1 MQTKS
6 HHSTITEKSFE
17 PARLML
23 QGGSFLTAITC
34 QDSLGH
40 SGEINEEKPCFV
52 LGFRNHQKKHPL
64 LSRLPLRN
72 EALCARRGHF
82 NYRQAWAVLPNTDP
96 GRRARWGGGNRFVRP
111 SLTLDYSE
119 VQRGTRCW
127 ASTLLLRAD
136 TVLVLTGFAA
146 FDLLE
151 LFPIS
156 KDLELALPSPT
167 GAASGQACFQIETS
181 CPTNS
186 TTTEPLPLVSPAIWT
201 VCQLK
206 FSLCWCISQELLHT
220 DPLVCNNI

>member
-64 LSRLPLRN
+64 LSHLPLRN

-82 NYRQAWAVLPNTDP
+82 NYRQAWAVLPDTDP
-96 GRRARWGGGNRFVRP
+96 GRGARWGGGNRFVRP
-111 SLTLDYSE
+111 SLTLGSNYSE

-127 ASTLLLRAD
+127 ASTLLRRAD
-136 TVLVLTGFAA
+136 TECWSSLVL
-146 FDLLE
+146 
-151 LFPIS
+151 
-156 KDLELALPSPT
+156 LPWTCSSPSAKT
-167 GAASGQACFQIETS
+167 
-181 CPTNS
+181 
-186 TTTEPLPLVSPAIWT
+186 W
-201 VCQLK
+201 
-206 FSLCWCISQELLHT
+206 SLCSPVPWVLLQAR
-220 DPLVCNNI
+220 PVFR